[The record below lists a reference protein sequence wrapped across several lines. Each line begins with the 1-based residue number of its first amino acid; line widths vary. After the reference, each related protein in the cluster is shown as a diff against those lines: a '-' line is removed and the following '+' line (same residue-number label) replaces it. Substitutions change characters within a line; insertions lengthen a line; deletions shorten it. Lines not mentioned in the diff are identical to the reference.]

1 MITASETQQDY
12 LETILTLS
20 NDKNGVRIVDI
31 SNELQVSPPSVVEVI
46 SRLKESGFVEQP
58 HRGLVSLTEKG
69 KKEAIQVYNRHE
81 AVRRFFSE
89 VLRLPPEVAE
99 EDACKVEHAISKETY
114 DKLCDFLEHLET
126 DTLERDNT
134 VPLTMMRKGEQGTI
148 KRIVGGSRRADRL
161 SAMGVRAGQAVRV
174 LQNVAGSPVMIEA
187 GSSRLAIGRG
197 LATCLHILLIT
208 DN

>member
-20 NDKNGVRIVDI
+20 NDKEGVRIVDI
-31 SNELQVSPPSVVEVI
+31 SHELQVSPPSVVEVV
-46 SRLKESGFVEQP
+46 SRLKEAGFVEQP
-58 HRGLVSLTEKG
+58 LRGLVSLTEKG
-69 KKEAIQVYNRHE
+69 KAEAIQVYNRHE

-89 VLRLPPEVAE
+89 VLRLPAEVAE

-148 KRIVGGSRRADRL
+148 KRIVGGSRRTDRL
-161 SAMGVRAGQAVRV
+161 SAMGVRAAQTVRV

-187 GSSRLAIGRG
+187 GNSRLAIGRG
-197 LATCLHILLIT
+197 LATCLHILLT
-208 DN
+208 PVG